1 MTTSSTTNER
11 PWPDQWPDW
20 LGNWSRLTGRQ
31 RPEFECWHP
40 GDESEG
46 DAAAKFGVKV
56 GIRLLPWQWMV
67 VRAVSS
73 IGEINAHGERQ
84 WTHRVA
90 VLECSR
96 QQGKTLLL
104 TLLIIRRLFKDRRR
118 LVYTAQQWATVEDVF
133 DRVIAVIERTP
144 SLRRRLASPPSKA
157 GNRGVIVLKPLPGE
171 KHVVKANFGP
181 RTRHF
186 ARGFTEIDDLILDE
200 AYDLVPAE
208 VANLTGAQ
216 AASANPQTI
225 YASTPPVASQH
236 PYCHRFS
243 GLVRTVE
250 AGGAPGLYG
259 ALYRAPKTFTRGDT
273 AAYPLAQPSYGVVG
287 DDREMAAHL
296 QGAQDAGAA
305 DLALFD
311 ADWLGWGDY
320 PPPENGRPSEIPAD
334 QWQAM
339 ADPDAVL
346 TGPRVVVLT
355 REKNW
360 AITAAQRTGTGRIH
374 VEVGWSADA
383 PAAAV
388 VRRLVD
394 VLTAWNP
401 AAIVVPRG
409 AAAQVLPELE
419 AAGIEAVVPNRT
431 EEAQACGGFL
441 SDALS
446 GSLSHSGQQGLAD
459 AIARAYRQELPSGG
473 FVWQVF
479 DAASHAQLVGA
490 TLARWALLKFG
501 SQPRRKTVAPR
512 TLARSEE
519 HLEIRRNSADFD
531 AMTGANWPPK
541 QPLLAPNWV
550 TSTRMPAG
558 RSPTACPLTSSSRSP
573 TSPGRIRCGRTP
585 GWRARTP
592 GSPRCCAPW
601 DFRCAAR
608 RGGYA
613 PTVRART
620 SSPMSRPAWAWPSKA
635 RTTTLR
641 LSAARAVSPGISTCG

>member
-11 PWPDQWPDW
+11 DWPDEWPEW
-20 LGNWSRLTGRQ
+20 LGSFPRLTGRQ
-31 RPEFECWHP
+31 RPEVEAWHP

-46 DAAAKFGVKV
+46 DATARFGVKV
-56 GIRLLPWQWMV
+56 GIRLLPWEWMV
-67 VRAVSS
+67 IRAFDSVA
-73 IGEINAHGERQ
+73 EPNEHGEKL

-90 VLECSR
+90 LLEATR
-96 QQGKTLLL
+96 QQGKTLAL
-104 TLLIIRRLFKDRRR
+104 TLFIIRRLFKHRRR
-118 LVYTAQQWATVEDVF
+118 IVYTAQQWATVEDVF
-133 DRVIAVIERTP
+133 DRVLAVIERTP

-157 GNRGVIVLKPLPGE
+157 GNRGVIVLKPIPGE

-225 YASTPPVASQH
+225 YASTPPVAGQH

-243 GLVRTVE
+243 GLVRTIE

-259 ALYRAPKTFTRGDT
+259 ALYRAPRTFTRGDT

-320 PPPENGRPSEIPAD
+320 PPPENGRPSEIPAE
-334 QWQAM
+334 QWAAM
-339 ADPDAVL
+339 ADPGAVL
-346 TGPRVVVLT
+346 SGPAVLVLT
-355 REKNW
+355 REKTW
-360 AITAAQRTGTGRIH
+360 AITAAQRTSTGRIH
-374 VEVGWSADA
+374 LEVGWTADA
-383 PAAAV
+383 TAAAV

-394 VLTAWNP
+394 VITAWNP
-401 AAIVVPRG
+401 AAVVVARG

-419 AAGIEAVVPNRT
+419 AAGIETTVPTRT

-441 SDALS
+441 SDALD
-446 GSLSHSGQQGLAD
+446 GTLSHSGQTGLD
-459 AIARAYRQELPSGG
+459 QAIARAYRQELPAGG

-479 DAASHAQLVGA
+479 DAASHAQLTGV

-501 SQPRRKTVAPR
+501 SQPRRKTVSPR
-512 TLARSEE
+512 TLTENHAE
-519 HLEIRRNSADFD
+519 HVEIRRRTSDFD
-531 AMTGANWPPK
+531 AMT
-541 QPLLAPNWV
+541 
-550 TSTRMPAG
+550 
-558 RSPTACPLTSSSRSP
+558 
-573 TSPGRIRCGRTP
+573 
-585 GWRARTP
+585 
-592 GSPRCCAPW
+592 
-601 DFRCAAR
+601 AAF
-608 RGGYA
+608 
-613 PTVRART
+613 
-620 SSPMSRPAWAWPSKA
+620 
-635 RTTTLR
+635 
-641 LSAARAVSPGISTCG
+641 